1 MLEGLPSP
9 LSLIEDILIDY
20 LGASLVVDELGA
32 FQNSYVLGV
41 GEYLLDESVVDGPLV
56 IY

>member
-41 GEYLLDESVVDGPLV
+41 GEYLLDESVVDGPRG
-56 IY
+56 